1 MKIFRP
7 MQLATVQRTIEQ
19 NKKNYWVV
27 SASLYIK
34 ISDGSVQ
41 LEHDCIADLISE
53 MGDTPTPDMGLP
65 KPAAEYLL
73 NGSFYPSSQQE
84 VAAGQVRVKFAG
96 KSKTLNVFGDRYWN
110 LGIPSQPA
118 ALSSLPLS
126 YQNAFGGDEALS
138 NPVGKGFKQDQLPN
152 IEYADE
158 TIASNSANYPPACFA
173 PMDTT
178 WAARSQYQGTYDQT
192 YIEQHFPGFPPDTD
206 WRFFMT
212 AAEDQWF
219 DGFLKGDEAFQLF
232 NVHPERPLM
241 IGELPG
247 FYPRCFALDKSEA
260 LKEHQFKEVNLNLDT
275 AWFFPEHDTV
285 QLIWRGGL
293 EVLDD
298 DASQISH
305 LLMAYEKLNGQQ
317 RSLDDYRQ
325 SMTTRI
331 ENKNPLTDSLST
343 QDLIPVS
350 EKSAMQLL
358 MESAF
363 NVKTQSAFEDNL
375 KAKAESINDYVDSQM
390 KAAVSD
396 VKSQVNSPLVD
407 GTDQEKI
414 SKLLGDSFTPKG
426 ESDTQQLVDKLNQIL
441 PGIADGNAKQ
451 IDLSDFS
458 FDKIDDILDEIEA
471 FTGAKKIE
479 AVESVKPKIS
489 ELKALLDT
497 PEEGQIS
504 TDQIKA
510 INEQV
515 AVLERLDDAPDA
527 VALPRLDIDE
537 IIAQLGSIS
546 PEIQKAKQELHLL
559 SSNPVMA
566 NSPALQAAKENLA
579 RLESGE
585 LEKLSD
591 QLGDARS
598 QFMTGYAMSAHH
610 SPYGLSP
617 HKDEAKAKALLDRIL
632 HTDRQA
638 SELDF
643 ACLDLSN
650 MNLDGV
656 DFSHCLMEQVNLKGA
671 SLVGA
676 NLQGAILARANLT
689 SANLTSA
696 NLTDCNLGD
705 SICHET
711 IFDKATLHRTKLS
724 KSDLKGARFQASDID
739 QPEVLE
745 LELEGVNFE
754 GASIASWPF
763 LEMTIHDVNF
773 NKAKL
778 KSCSFINCRMNACDF
793 TRADLPSTTW
803 ANCNLSNINFTQSNM
818 EKNCFV
824 FEEDKP
830 CEMNDLIF
838 KEAKVMTSNLQKMTF
853 RRADF
858 SGADISHANFTGSGL
873 QGAKLDRCIA
883 YRTQF
888 QKSDLTKA
896 SLFQSNLMESI
907 LRKATLVEVNF
918 QESNLYSADFIRS
931 VIKGSQF
938 QGANL
943 DATII
948 RDWRPA

>member
-1 MKIFRP
+1 

-41 LEHDCIADLISE
+41 LEHDCIADLIAE
-53 MGDTPTPDMGLP
+53 MGDTPSPDMGLP
-65 KPAAEYLL
+65 KPRAEYLL
-73 NGSFYPSSQQE
+73 NGSFYPSSQQA

-110 LGIPSQPA
+110 LGIPSQPDSI
-118 ALSSLPLS
+118 LSLPLN
-126 YQNAFGGDEALS
+126 YQNAFGGEEALS
-138 NPVGKGFKQDQLPN
+138 NPIGKGFKQDQLPN
-152 IEYADE
+152 IEYADAV
-158 TIASNSANYPPACFA
+158 ISSNSANYPPACFA

-178 WAARSQYQGTYDQT
+178 WSSRSQYQGTYDQT

-232 NVHPERPLM
+232 NVHPERSLI

-247 FYPRCFALDKSEA
+247 FYPRCFALDTQEVHQ
-260 LKEHQFKEVNLNLDT
+260 EQQFKEVNLNLDT

-305 LLMAYEKLNGQQ
+305 LLMAYEHLNDHR
-317 RSLDDYRQ
+317 RSIDDYRQ

-343 QDLIPVS
+343 QDLIPES

-363 NVKTQSAFEDNL
+363 NVKTESAFEDNL

-390 KAAVSD
+390 KTAVKD
-396 VKSQVNSPLVD
+396 VKSQVDSPLVD
-407 GTDQEKI
+407 AADKDKI
-414 SKLLGDSFTPKG
+414 SKLLDGSTASGG

-441 PGIADGNAKQ
+441 PGIADGNAQK

-471 FTGAKKIE
+471 FTSVKKNDAI
-479 AVESVKPKIS
+479 ESVQPKIA
-489 ELKALLDT
+489 ELKAILDT
-497 PEEGQIS
+497 TEASQIS
-504 TDQIKA
+504 TDQINA
-510 INEQV
+510 IHEQV
-515 AVLERLDDAPDA
+515 AVLEKLDDAPAA
-527 VALPRLDIDE
+527 VALPRLDIDS
-537 IIAQLGSIS
+537 IVAQLSGIS
-546 PEIQKAKQELHLL
+546 PEVQKAKQELHLL
-559 SSNPVMA
+559 STNPVMA

-579 RLESGE
+579 RLEGGE
-585 LEKLSD
+585 LDKLSD
-591 QLGDARS
+591 QLSDARS

-617 HKDEAKAKALLDRIL
+617 HKDETKAKALLERIL
-632 HTDRQA
+632 RTDRNA

-643 ACLDLSN
+643 ACLDLSK

-656 DFSHCLMEQVNLKGA
+656 DFSFCLMEQVNLTGA
-671 SLVGA
+671 SLIGA
-676 NLQGAILARANLT
+676 NFHGAVLARANLT
-689 SANLTSA
+689 SANFTGA
-696 NLTDCNLGD
+696 NLTDCNLGG
-705 SICHET
+705 SVCHET
-711 IFDKATLHRTKLS
+711 IFDQATLLRTKLS
-724 KSDLKGARFQASDID
+724 KSDLKFAEFKQANID
-739 QPEVLE
+739 QPEVLDMT
-745 LELEGVNFE
+745 LEGVNFE
-754 GASIASWPF
+754 GASINSWPF
-763 LEMTIHDVNF
+763 LEMSISDVTF
-773 NKAKL
+773 TKATL
-778 KSCSFINCRMNACDF
+778 KSCSFINCRLNACDF
-793 TRADLPSTTW
+793 IRADLPSTTW
-803 ANCNLSNINFTQSNM
+803 ANCNLSNIDFTQSNM

-830 CEMNDLIF
+830 CEMRDLIF
-838 KEAKVMTSNLQKMTF
+838 KGAKVMTSNLQKMTF
-853 RRADF
+853 NRADF
-858 SGADISHANFTGSGL
+858 SGADISHANFTGSSL
-873 QGAKLDRCIA
+873 QEAKLDRCMA

-888 QKSDLTKA
+888 QKADLTNA

-907 LRKATLVEVNF
+907 LRKATLQDVNF

-931 VIKGSQF
+931 VIQGSQF

-948 RDWRPA
+948 KDWRPA

>member
-1 MKIFRP
+1 
-7 MQLATVQRTIEQ
+7 
-19 NKKNYWVV
+19 
-27 SASLYIK
+27 
-34 ISDGSVQ
+34 
-41 LEHDCIADLISE
+41 
-53 MGDTPTPDMGLP
+53 
-65 KPAAEYLL
+65 
-73 NGSFYPSSQQE
+73 
-84 VAAGQVRVKFAG
+84 
-96 KSKTLNVFGDRYWN
+96 
-110 LGIPSQPA
+110 
-118 ALSSLPLS
+118 
-126 YQNAFGGDEALS
+126 
-138 NPVGKGFKQDQLPN
+138 
-152 IEYADE
+152 
-158 TIASNSANYPPACFA
+158 
-173 PMDTT
+173 MDTT

-232 NVHPERPLM
+232 NVHPERPLV

-363 NVKTQSAFEDNL
+363 NIKTQSAFEGNL

-390 KAAVSD
+390 KAALSD

-414 SKLLGDSFTPKG
+414 SKLLGDSFTPEG

-515 AVLERLDDAPDA
+515 AVLERLDDAPAA

-591 QLGDARS
+591 QLRDARS

-632 HTDRQA
+632 RTDRQA

-724 KSDLKGARFQASDID
+724 KSDLKGARFKASNID

-778 KSCSFINCRMNACDF
+778 KSCSFINCRLNACDF

-803 ANCNLSNINFTQSNM
+803 ANCNLSNIDFTQSNM

-838 KEAKVMTSNLQKMTF
+838 KEAMVMTSNLQKMTF

-907 LRKATLVEVNF
+907 LRKATLVEANF